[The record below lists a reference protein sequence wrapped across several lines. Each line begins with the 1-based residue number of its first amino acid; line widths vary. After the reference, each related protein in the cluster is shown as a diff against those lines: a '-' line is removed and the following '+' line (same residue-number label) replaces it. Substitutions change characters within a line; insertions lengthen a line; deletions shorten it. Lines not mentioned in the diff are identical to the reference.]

1 MQVNCTIQHRL
12 KFPSVCV
19 CVFQQQGPL
28 LDLPLFIPDTLRWCT
43 MHVLNL
49 GVCLWAAGST
59 MRVLLNKYRQIWA
72 GHDIMLSDND
82 RLSVAYEAFRKW
94 TRENK
99 IPKLA
104 SLIIYTLINF

>member
-1 MQVNCTIQHRL
+1 M
-12 KFPSVCV
+12 

-59 MRVLLNKYRQIWA
+59 MRVLLNKCRQIWA